1 MKKGI
6 TLLAVLFCFFTSAF
20 AQVDSLVIYY
30 YENYPYAYTEKVADM
45 SEKGQVKGI
54 EIEIIDEYVKW
65 VKQKKGINLKISYW
79 LYTDFGKFYN
89 SVKDARPS
97 VLGLG
102 SVTNNQEREKEVTF
116 TPTYLHNSAVLIT
129 DGTVPMIKAK
139 NAMEISKVLG
149 NMSAIVVNKSSHVD
163 YMNELKKSYL
173 PNLKV
178 GFTETQN
185 NVLESIVTDKK
196 VFGFSDIVAYWSFL
210 KSNPSRFLKIQKS
223 ITQPKENLG
232 FIMPKT
238 NLHGAYLNEFFE
250 SGFGFTAT
258 KTYHQILE
266 RYLGYEIIEFVEVD

>member
-6 TLLAVLFCFFTSAF
+6 TLLAALVCFFTSAS

-30 YENYPYAYTEKVADM
+30 YENYPYAYTEKVSDV

-54 EIEIIDEYVKW
+54 EIEIIEEYVKW

-89 SVKDARPS
+89 SVKEARPN

-102 SVTNNQEREKEVTF
+102 SVTNNHEREKEVSF

-129 DGTVPMIKAK
+129 DGTVPTIKTKDAS
-139 NAMEISKVLG
+139 EISKVLG
-149 NMSAIVVNKSSHVD
+149 NMSAIVVNKSSHVN

-173 PNLKV
+173 PNLKI

-185 NVLESIVTDKK
+185 NVLESIITDKK

-210 KSNPSRFLKIQKS
+210 KSNPTRFLKIQKS

-238 NLHGAYLNEFFE
+238 NLHGVYLNEFFE